1 MRQSA
6 LGLCPR
12 DFSQCPRGWIG
23 NGGSC
28 LPPTDYNG
36 ARAAAG
42 NITLLVLSMRRQVS
56 VGSLLWPAQVNQRLK
71 LDPHTNMS
79 GLYLGV
85 CFGNRISPGG
95 HVRWFFF
102 TLAV

>member
-1 MRQSA
+1 MVDWKSKSLRLMRQSA

-36 ARAAAG
+36 APAASG
-42 NITLLVLSMRRQVS
+42 NIKFLVLSMRCQVS

-71 LDPHTNMS
+71 LDRHTN
-79 GLYLGV
+79 
-85 CFGNRISPGG
+85 I
-95 HVRWFFF
+95 
-102 TLAV
+102 